1 MTQSNS
7 YVSGYANLE
16 RGDLTVLLKACTRG

>member
-1 MTQSNS
+1 MTQSNL

-16 RGDLTVLLKACTRG
+16 RGDLTALLKTCTRG